1 MFLILKEIFSFVMSV
16 DGRVRTVL
24 EAVHLDPLPV
34 SDGFSSHLGIVCV
47 CEDMA
52 GVFPGERIVF
62 EGSSSVV
69 LPADAWERPSGH
81 CWRASASTLN
91 VPMLKTGLRE
101 ERVKLLL
108 NIAEMEGAN
117 KVDII

>member
-1 MFLILKEIFSFVMSV
+1 MTSV

-52 GVFPGERIVF
+52 GVFPGE
-62 EGSSSVV
+62 GSSSVV
-69 LPADAWERPSGH
+69 RPADAWERPSGH